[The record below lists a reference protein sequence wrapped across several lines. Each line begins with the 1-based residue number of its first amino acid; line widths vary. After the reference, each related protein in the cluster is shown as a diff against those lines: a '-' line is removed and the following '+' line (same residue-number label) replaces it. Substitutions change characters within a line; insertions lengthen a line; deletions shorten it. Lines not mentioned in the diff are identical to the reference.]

1 MRFGHGAAC
10 WNIFSECGGAK
21 LLRPDDDAAFSRR
34 MFTGILLKT
43 LSTLA
48 FTAMSIGV
56 RAAAP
61 TCPVAEI
68 VFFRSA
74 FALVVLGIWLGANGG
89 FPGHLATRRPL
100 GHLGRGLSGS
110 AGMFANF
117 LSLSLLPLADATA
130 YFYASPI
137 FVTLIAALGLREK
150 VHVSRWVAVVIGF
163 GGVLIMLSDHFGL
176 VAAAKSAAESRP
188 AEALGATVALSGAG
202 FAAVSI
208 IQTRRLTLSEHTG
221 AIVFYF
227 TCLTT
232 VVGAVVLAL
241 AQVWPVG
248 VLASQAFVA
257 PGAREWGALAV
268 IGVSGGVAQ
277 ILATQSYRYA
287 DASLLASFDYLAMLW
302 ALLASLAFF
311 DQWPSSVV
319 VAGAAAITV
328 SGLLAIFGERHAR
341 RKAAI
346 LAALSP
352 NS

>member
-1 MRFGHGAAC
+1 
-10 WNIFSECGGAK
+10 
-21 LLRPDDDAAFSRR
+21 

-74 FALVVLGIWLGANGG
+74 FALVVLGIWLGGNGG
-89 FPGHLATRRPL
+89 FPGHLATRRPF

-137 FVTLIAALGLREK
+137 FVTLIAGLALREK
-150 VHVSRWVAVVIGF
+150 VHVSRWVAVMIGF
-163 GGVLIMLSDHFGL
+163 GGVLVMLSDHFGL
-176 VAAAKSAAESRP
+176 VAAAESRP

-202 FAAVSI
+202 FAALSI

-232 VVGAVVLAL
+232 FVGAVVLAL

-302 ALLASLAFF
+302 ALLASLAFY
-311 DQWPSSVV
+311 DQWPSPVV
-319 VAGAAAITV
+319 VCGR
-328 SGLLAIFGERHAR
+328 GGHHRLRPAR
-341 RKAAI
+341 DLWRKACAPQGGDSCGGGGPF
-346 LAALSP
+346 A
-352 NS
+352 

>member
-1 MRFGHGAAC
+1 MTEAMLIGV
-10 WNIFSECGGAK
+10 
-21 LLRPDDDAAFSRR
+21 
-34 MFTGILLKT
+34 LLKT

-61 TCPVAEI
+61 SCPVAEI

-74 FALVVLGIWLGANGG
+74 FALVVLLGWLRLSGG
-89 FPGHLATRRPL
+89 LPGHLVTRRPF

-150 VHVSRWVAVVIGF
+150 VHLSRWIAVAIGF
-163 GGVLIMLSDHFGL
+163 VGVLAMLSDHFGL
-176 VAAAKSAAESRP
+176 GFAREMSTQGFG
-188 AEALGATVALSGAG
+188 ALVALSGAG
-202 FAAVSI
+202 FAALSI
-208 IQTRRLTLSEHTG
+208 IQTRRLTRSEHTG

-232 VVGAVVLAL
+232 FVGALVLIM

-248 VLASQAFVA
+248 APGGHALASQAFVA
-257 PGAREWGALAV
+257 PDGREWLALLVVGA
-268 IGVSGGVAQ
+268 SGGVAQ
-277 ILATQSYRYA
+277 ILATQSYRFA

-311 DQWPSSVV
+311 DQWPSTAVLW
-319 VAGAAAITV
+319 GAALIAA
-328 SGLLAIFGERHAR
+328 SGVLAVLGERHAWR
-341 RKAAI
+341 RRQKAAG
-346 LAALSP
+346 
-352 NS
+352 

>member
-1 MRFGHGAAC
+1 
-10 WNIFSECGGAK
+10 
-21 LLRPDDDAAFSRR
+21 

-61 TCPVAEI
+61 ACPLAEI

-74 FALVVLGIWLGANGG
+74 FALVVLAIWLGAKGD
-89 FPGHLATRRPL
+89 FPAHLATRRPL

-117 LSLSLLPLADATA
+117 LSLSLLPLADATS

-150 VHVSRWVAVVIGF
+150 VHVSRWVAVAIGF
-163 GGVLIMLSDHFGL
+163 VGVLVMLSDHFGL
-176 VAAAKSAAESRP
+176 VAAAESRP
-188 AEALGATVALSGAG
+188 DEALGATVALSGAG
-202 FAAVSI
+202 FAALSI

-232 VVGAVVLAL
+232 FAGALVLAL

-311 DQWPSSVV
+311 DQWPSPVV
-319 VAGAAAITV
+319 FTGAAAITV
-328 SGLLAIFGERHAR
+328 SGLLAILGERHAR
-341 RKAAI
+341 RKAAG
-346 LAALSP
+346 LGP
-352 NS
+352 P

>member
-1 MRFGHGAAC
+1 
-10 WNIFSECGGAK
+10 
-21 LLRPDDDAAFSRR
+21 
-34 MFTGILLKT
+34 MFTGIMLKT

-56 RAAAP
+56 RFASP
-61 TCPVAEI
+61 VCPVAEI

-74 FALVVLGIWLGANGG
+74 FALVVLAIWLGANGG
-89 FPGHLATRRPL
+89 FPGHLTTRRPL

-137 FVTLIAALGLREK
+137 FVTLIAALALRER
-150 VHVSRWVAVVIGF
+150 VHFSRWVAVVIGF
-163 GGVLIMLSDHFGL
+163 GGVLVMLSDHFGL
-176 VAAAKSAAESRP
+176 GSAEGMAK
-188 AEALGATVALSGAG
+188 ALGAQGFGAIVALSGAG
-202 FAAVSI
+202 FAALSI

-232 VVGAVVLAL
+232 FVGALVLAL
-241 AQVWPVG
+241 AQVWPAG

-257 PGAREWGALAV
+257 PGAREWAALAV

-277 ILATQSYRYA
+277 ILATQSYRFA

-302 ALLASLAFF
+302 ALLASMAFF

-319 VAGAAAITV
+319 FTGAAAITV
-328 SGLLAIFGERHAR
+328 SGLLAIFGERYAR
-341 RKAAI
+341 RKAAA
-346 LAALSP
+346 LAPS
-352 NS
+352 

>member
-1 MRFGHGAAC
+1 
-10 WNIFSECGGAK
+10 
-21 LLRPDDDAAFSRR
+21 

-61 TCPVAEI
+61 ACPVAEI

-74 FALVVLGIWLGANGG
+74 FALVVLAIWLGGSGG
-89 FPGHLATRRPL
+89 FPGALATRRPL

-137 FVTLIAALGLREK
+137 FVTLIAALALREK
-150 VHVSRWVAVVIGF
+150 VHLSRWVAVVIGF
-163 GGVLIMLSDHFGL
+163 GGVLVMLSDPFGL
-176 VAAAKSAAESRP
+176 VAAAESRP

-202 FAAVSI
+202 FAALSI

-232 VVGAVVLAL
+232 FAGAVVLAL
-241 AQVWPVG
+241 AQVWPAG
-248 VLASQAFVA
+248 VLASQTFVA

-311 DQWPSSVV
+311 DQWPSAVV
-319 VAGAAAITV
+319 VTGAVAITV
-328 SGLLAIFGERHAR
+328 SGLLAIFGERYAR
-341 RKAAI
+341 RKAA
-346 LAALSP
+346 AHSV
-352 NS
+352 